1 MTLFD
6 GTFARGGAALAVSD
20 DAWFRALLDVEAALA
35 RAAARVGLVPAT
47 AADAVTAA
55 CAHPER
61 LDLATVVARAADA
74 GNPVPPLVRV
84 LQDAVGE
91 RDAVAVH
98 VGATSQDVLDT
109 ALLLLARNAV
119 AAVDADLAAAAE
131 TAAGLARTHR
141 DDVVAGRTLMQQALP
156 TTFGLKAA
164 GWLAGLDGARLRLA
178 EVVAALPVQY
188 GGAVGTLAASG
199 GAGVALR
206 AALAE
211 ELGLAGTAV
220 PWHTVR
226 LPMADLAG
234 ALGAAAGV
242 VATVAVDVVLLAQT
256 EVAEVAEVGEGPGSQ
271 QRGGSSAM
279 PHKRNPVAAISAR
292 ACARRAPGLVAT
304 LLSAMEQE
312 HERAAGAW
320 HSEWPTLTEL
330 LTTVGSAASWLA
342 ESLRGLRP
350 DPARMAATAA
360 AAAEGPLAGALA
372 EALSPALG
380 KGAAHDA
387 AAAAVREAR
396 DSERPLAE
404 VVAAR
409 TDVDVRAVLAA
420 GAPDVGEAGVQ
431 VDAALAEHA
440 SLTTGSG
447 ASQRGTSEERTEPR
461 SQADEDRLTK
471 GSS

>member
-1 MTLFD
+1 MTLLS
-6 GTFARGGAALAVSD
+6 GTFARGGAAAAVAD
-20 DAWFRALLDVEAALA
+20 DAWFRALLDVEAALG
-35 RAAARVGLVPAT
+35 RAAARAGLVPTT

-109 ALLLLARNAV
+109 ALLLMARNAI
-119 AAVDADLAAAAE
+119 AAIDADLAAAAE
-131 TAAGLARTHR
+131 TTADLARVHR
-141 DDVVAGRTLMQQALP
+141 DDVLAGRTLMQQALP

-178 EVVAALPVQY
+178 EVVASLPVQY

-199 GAGVALR
+199 GAGVLLR
-206 AALAE
+206 KALAE
-211 ELGLAGTAV
+211 ELRLTSTAV
-220 PWHTVR
+220 PWFTVR
-226 LPMADLAG
+226 LPVADLAG

-256 EVAEVAEVGEGPGSQ
+256 EVAEVAEVGEG
-271 QRGGSSAM
+271 RGGSSAM

-320 HSEWPTLTEL
+320 HSEWPALTEL
-330 LTTVGSAASWLA
+330 LTTAGSAASWLA

-360 AAAEGPLAGALA
+360 TAAEGPVAGALA
-372 EALSPALG
+372 EALAPTLG

-396 DSERPLAE
+396 DSGRPLIE

-409 TDVDVRAVLAA
+409 ADVDTAAVLTA
-420 GAPDVGEAGVQ
+420 GTPDVGEAGAQ
-431 VDAALAEHA
+431 VDAALAEHTA
-440 SLTTGSG
+440 LTEGR
-447 ASQRGTSEERTEPR
+447 Q
-461 SQADEDRLTK
+461 
-471 GSS
+471 

>member
-1 MTLFD
+1 MTLLS
-6 GTFARGGAALAVSD
+6 GTFARGGAAAAVSD
-20 DAWFRALLDVEAALA
+20 DAWFRALLAVEAALA
-35 RAAARVGLVPAT
+35 RAAARTGLVPTT

-109 ALLLLARNAV
+109 ALLLMARNAI

-131 TAAGLARTHR
+131 TVAGLARTHR
-141 DDVVAGRTLMQQALP
+141 DDVLAGRTLMQQALP

-178 EVVAALPVQY
+178 EVVAELPVQY

-211 ELGLAGTAV
+211 ELQLTSTAV
-220 PWHTVR
+220 PWFTVR
-226 LPMADLAG
+226 LPVADLAG

-256 EVAEVAEVGEGPGSQ
+256 EVAEVAEVGEG
-271 QRGGSSAM
+271 RGGSSAM

-320 HSEWPTLTEL
+320 HAEWEPLREL
-330 LTTVGSAASWLA
+330 LRLLG
-342 ESLRGLRP
+342 G
-350 DPARMAATAA
+350 AA
-360 AAAEGPLAGALA
+360 ARGRELLDGLEVHPDRMRAGLDATGGLLMAERITARLAGALGKA
-372 EALSPALG
+372 EASDLVQRLSHEAAGSGRPLRELLLADPVAAELGETEIGELLDPGGYLGSAGVLVDRAL
-380 KGAAHDA
+380 AAH
-387 AAAAVREAR
+387 RER
-396 DSERPLAE
+396 SIRERS
-404 VVAAR
+404 
-409 TDVDVRAVLAA
+409 D
-420 GAPDVGEAGVQ
+420 G
-431 VDAALAEHA
+431 
-440 SLTTGSG
+440 
-447 ASQRGTSEERTEPR
+447 
-461 SQADEDRLTK
+461 
-471 GSS
+471 

>member
-6 GTFARGGAALAVSD
+6 GTFARGGAAAAVSD
-20 DAWFRALLDVEAALA
+20 DAWFRALLAVEAALA
-35 RAAARVGLVPAT
+35 RAAARTGLVPTT

-119 AAVDADLAAAAE
+119 AALDADLAAAAE
-131 TAAGLARTHR
+131 TVAGLARTHR
-141 DDVVAGRTLMQQALP
+141 DDVLPGRTLMQQALP

-178 EVVAALPVQY
+178 EVVASLPVQY
-188 GGAVGTLAASG
+188 GGAVGTLVASG
-199 GAGVALR
+199 GAGVQVR

-211 ELGLAGTAV
+211 ELQLSTTAV
-220 PWHTVR
+220 PWFTVR
-226 LPMADLAG
+226 LPVADLAG

-256 EVAEVAEVGEGPGSQ
+256 EVAEVAEVADG
-271 QRGGSSAM
+271 RGGSSAM

-320 HSEWPTLTEL
+320 HSEWPALTEL

-342 ESLRGLRP
+342 ESLRGLQP
-350 DPARMAATAA
+350 DPERMAATAA

-372 EALSPALG
+372 EALAPTLG

-396 DSERPLAE
+396 DSGRPLAE
-404 VVAAR
+404 VVGTR
-409 TDVDVRAVLAA
+409 TDVDTDAVLAA
-420 GAPDVGEAGVQ
+420 GAPDVGEAGAQ
-431 VDAALAEHA
+431 VDAALAEHVR
-440 SLTTGSG
+440 L
-447 ASQRGTSEERTEPR
+447 SEGD
-461 SQADEDRLTK
+461 A
-471 GSS
+471 